1 MADEVLAVLAASPAR
16 RIMGV
21 GTVLTLGALAVYVA
35 LFEPPGHPG
44 WTAFLIV
51 LGLVALWLSN
61 KMRHATQAHLE
72 LTRTDLRSST
82 GEVLASV
89 ADIEALERGALA
101 FKPSNGFTL
110 RLKSGCDAG
119 PRRWEPGLW
128 WRMAR
133 RVGVGGVTPGSQARM
148 MAEVL
153 AGLMAEHA
161 ATHSTEKNKR

>member
-1 MADEVLAVLAASPAR
+1 MADEVLAVLKASPPR
-16 RIMGV
+16 RAIGV
-21 GTVLTLGALAVYVA
+21 GTVLMLGSLAIYVA

-44 WTAFLIV
+44 WTAFLIG
-51 LGLVALWLSN
+51 LGLAALWLSN
-61 KMRHATQAHLE
+61 KMRHATLAHLE

-82 GEVLASV
+82 GEVLVSV

-101 FKPSNGFTL
+101 FKPSNGFML
-110 RLKSGCDAG
+110 RLKRGADAG

-153 AGLMAEHA
+153 AELMAQHA
-161 ATHSTEKNKR
+161 AGQDKG